1 MAYTQTQLHALEEA
15 LAKGVIEVSYGDRS
29 VKYRSLREMR
39 SLRDEMRR
47 ALGKIKRTN
56 RRKMQVSKGL

>member
-1 MAYTQTQLHALEEA
+1 MAYTQTQLDALEEA